1 MAVFKLVACYVR
13 VVYLLDSIEEK
24 NLLVCMCAAATRR
37 RGNDDNSA
45 VAVYTTMSDTDIYI
59 YILCMHAHMR
69 TIHSLTRMHAYIH
82 IYKYIHT

>member
-45 VAVYTTMSDTDIYI
+45 VAAYTTMSDTDIYI
-59 YILCMHAHMR
+59 QYAVHAC
-69 TIHSLTRMHAYIH
+69 THAYHPCPYTHARIDTH
-82 IYKYIHT
+82 I